1 MKILIINPFG
11 VGEYDSKIEKICSAV
26 ARPDTEI
33 VVEHNKRG
41 LPFIRHAYFQ
51 MMMVPDVVRRII
63 EAEKEGFDGVFVSCC
78 FEPGVKEA
86 REVVDIPVVGGA
98 QPGIFL
104 ARQLGQKFSFITDTA
119 RADAQTYDLM
129 RQYKLDVEMASL
141 SNVSMG
147 VEDVA
152 KNPEMNY
159 QRVVEAAR
167 AAVAK
172 GADVIIAGCTVVS
185 AYFSEYEVPEDLKNI
200 PIIDANVASI
210 KTLEMM
216 VDLHQKIGLTVSRHV
231 AFQKVQDR
239 EKKAFDLVQEI
250 YKTGY

>member
-1 MKILIINPFG
+1 MKLLIINPFG
-11 VGEYDSKIEKICSAV
+11 VGVYDSKIEKICKSV
-26 ARPDTEI
+26 ARADTEI

-51 MMMVPDVVRRII
+51 MMMLPDVVRRII

-98 QPGIFL
+98 QPAIFL
-104 ARQLGQKFSFITDTA
+104 ARQLGQKFAFITDTA
-119 RADAQTYDLM
+119 RADAQTYDLL
-129 RQYKLDVEMASL
+129 RQYKLDVEMVSL
-141 SNVSMG
+141 SNIGMG

-152 KNPEMNY
+152 SNPELNY
-159 QRVVEAAR
+159 QRVAEAAR
-167 AAVAK
+167 VAVAK

-185 AYFSEYEVPEDLKNI
+185 AYFSDYAVPEDLKEI
-200 PIIDANVASI
+200 PILDANIASI
-210 KTLEMM
+210 KSLEML

-231 AFQKVQDR
+231 AYQKVQDK
-239 EKKAFDLVQEI
+239 EKDAFDLVQEI
-250 YKTGY
+250 YKSGY